1 METLLKNDTF
11 ISALDWKNKGALV
24 PVYNKN
30 IFTIDTGGNHENCIV
45 ILHGYLSSSYDY
57 HKVIPELS
65 KNNRVIIHDLIG
77 FGLSDK
83 LENKYFTII
92 DQTDYVLELWD
103 ILGLNSFTLIAHDYG
118 NLITQEI
125 LARKNHATT
134 NIDIKNIL
142 FCNGSVPVNHSNYLD
157 LHTLYKE
164 DDSKKMVSMLTSF
177 GIYKKVMREFFYDEN
192 KITEEELYE
201 MWTLLEYNNGREII
215 NFIYNYVKER
225 KIFWNRWT
233 NALKDT
239 AVPIDLIWGKE
250 KNIKE
255 DYFTNLE
262 EAKNANYN
270 IYWIEKSGHFPMLES
285 PKRWLQ
291 SVLKVQIMNI

>member
-11 ISALDWKNKGALV
+11 ISSLNWKNKGSLV

-30 IFTIDTGGNHENCIV
+30 IFTIDTGGDHENCIV

-92 DQTDYVLELWD
+92 DQSDYVLKLWD
-103 ILGLNSFTLIAHDYG
+103 ILGLNNFTLIAHDYG

-125 LARKNHATT
+125 LARKNHGTT
-134 NIDIKNIL
+134 NIEIKKIL
-142 FCNGSVPVNHSNYLD
+142 FCNGSVPVNHTNYLD
-157 LHTLYKE
+157 KHTFYTDE
-164 DDSKKMVSMLTSF
+164 DSKKMISMLTSF
-177 GIYKKVMREFFYDEN
+177 GIYKKIMREFFYDES

-215 NFIYNYVKER
+215 NFIYNYVRER

-233 NALKDT
+233 SALKDT
-239 AVPIDLIWGKE
+239 TVPIDLVWGKE
-250 KNIKE
+250 QDLTE
-255 DYFTNLE
+255 DCIINLKG
-262 EAKNANYN
+262 AKNTTYN

-285 PKRWLQ
+285 PKEWLLY
-291 SVLKVQIMNI
+291 VLKDQTINS